1 MKLLRLL
8 VLIIAIVLSI
18 AGCKNAEVNEPVAAV
33 VGKVVKVVDGDTLH
47 IYNEK
52 GTYKIRLSGLDA
64 PESGQ
69 AYGKRAKEHLAYLVA
84 GKQVI
89 AIVESKDRY
98 GRYVASVKVESKDVC
113 AEMLV
118 AGYAW
123 HYKQYD
129 NNKYYDDLQRE
140 ARKAKRGLWVE
151 KNRKL
156 RGSIAK
162 NKEQDNNVEMSICF
176 T

>member
-1 MKLLRLL
+1 MKLFKLL
-8 VLIIAIVLSI
+8 ILIVAIAINI

-47 IYNEK
+47 VYSNK
-52 GTYKIRLSGLDA
+52 GTYKIRLSGIDA
-64 PESGQ
+64 PERGQ
-69 AYGKRAKEHLAYLVA
+69 AYGKRAKEHLEFLVA

-98 GRYVASVKVESKDVC
+98 GRYVASVKVQSKDVC
-113 AEMLV
+113 AEMLT

-129 NNKYYDDLQRE
+129 NNKYYDELQRE
-140 ARKAKRGLWVE
+140 AKKAKRGLWLDKKPQAPWE
-151 KNRKL
+151 YR
-156 RGSIAK
+156 
-162 NKEQDNNVEMSICF
+162 KEQRAGQ
-176 T
+176 

>member
-1 MKLLRLL
+1 MKLLKLL
-8 VLIIAIVLSI
+8 ILIVVIVINI

-47 IYNEK
+47 VYSNK
-52 GTYKIRLSGLDA
+52 KTYKIRLSGIDA
-64 PESGQ
+64 PERGQ
-69 AYGKRAKEHLAYLVA
+69 AYGKRAKEHLEFLVA

-98 GRYVASVKVESKDVC
+98 GRYVASVKVQSKDVC
-113 AEMLV
+113 AEMLT

-129 NNKYYDDLQRE
+129 NNKYYDELQRE
-140 ARKAKRGLWVE
+140 AKKAKRGLWIDKKPQAPWE
-151 KNRKL
+151 YR
-156 RGSIAK
+156 
-162 NKEQDNNVEMSICF
+162 KEQRAGQ
-176 T
+176 

>member
-8 VLIIAIVLSI
+8 VLLIVIILNV
-18 AGCKNAEVNEPVAAV
+18 AGCKNEEVKKPVAAV

-47 IYNEK
+47 IYNNKE
-52 GTYKIRLSGLDA
+52 TYKIRLSGIDA
-64 PESGQ
+64 PENGQ
-69 AYGKRAKEHLAYLVA
+69 AYGKRAKEHLASLVA

-98 GRYVASVKVESKDVC
+98 GRYVANVKVQSKDVC
-113 AEMLV
+113 AEMLS

-129 NNKYYDDLQRE
+129 NNKYYDELQRK
-140 ARKAKRGLWVE
+140 AKKAKRGLWVDKKPQAPWE
-151 KNRKL
+151 YR
-156 RGSIAK
+156 
-162 NKEQDNNVEMSICF
+162 KEQR
-176 T
+176 TGQ

>member
-8 VLIIAIVLSI
+8 ILIVLIAINI

-47 IYNEK
+47 VYSNK
-52 GTYKIRLSGLDA
+52 KTYKIRLSGIDA
-64 PESGQ
+64 PERGQ
-69 AYGKRAKEHLAYLVA
+69 AYGKRAKEHLEFLVA

-98 GRYVASVKVESKDVC
+98 GRYVASVKVQSKDVC
-113 AEMLV
+113 AEMLT

-129 NNKYYDDLQRE
+129 NNKYYDELQRE
-140 ARKAKRGLWVE
+140 AKKAKRGLWLDKKPQAPWE
-151 KNRKL
+151 YR
-156 RGSIAK
+156 
-162 NKEQDNNVEMSICF
+162 KEQRAGQ
-176 T
+176 

>member
-1 MKLLRLL
+1 MKLLKLL
-8 VLIIAIVLSI
+8 ILIVLIAINI

-47 IYNEK
+47 IYSNK
-52 GTYKIRLSGLDA
+52 GTYKIRLSGIDA
-64 PESGQ
+64 PERGQ
-69 AYGKRAKEHLAYLVA
+69 AYGKRAKEHLEFLVA

-113 AEMLV
+113 AEMLA

-129 NNKYYDDLQRE
+129 NNKYYDELQHE
-140 ARKAKRGLWVE
+140 AKKAKRGLWLDKKPQAPWE
-151 KNRKL
+151 YR
-156 RGSIAK
+156 
-162 NKEQDNNVEMSICF
+162 KEQRAGQ
-176 T
+176 

>member
-8 VLIIAIVLSI
+8 VLLIAIILNV
-18 AGCKNAEVNEPVAAV
+18 AGCKNAEINEPVAAV

-47 IYNEK
+47 VYSNK
-52 GTYKIRLSGLDA
+52 GTYKIRLSGIYA
-64 PESGQ
+64 PERGQ
-69 AYGKRAKEHLAYLVA
+69 AYGKRANEHLEFLVE

-98 GRYVASVKVESKDVC
+98 GRYVASVKVQSKDVC
-113 AEMLV
+113 AEMLT

-129 NNKYYDDLQRE
+129 NNKYYDELQRE
-140 ARKAKRGLWVE
+140 AKKAKRGLWVDKKPQAPWE
-151 KNRKL
+151 YR
-156 RGSIAK
+156 
-162 NKEQDNNVEMSICF
+162 KEQRAGQ
-176 T
+176 

>member
-1 MKLLRLL
+1 MKLLKLL
-8 VLIIAIVLSI
+8 ILIVAIAINI

-47 IYNEK
+47 VYSNK
-52 GTYKIRLSGLDA
+52 GTYKIRLSGIDA
-64 PESGQ
+64 PERGQ
-69 AYGKRAKEHLAYLVA
+69 AYGKRAKEHLEFLVA

-98 GRYVASVKVESKDVC
+98 GRYVASVKVQSKDVC
-113 AEMLV
+113 AEMLT

-129 NNKYYDDLQRE
+129 NNKYYDELQRE
-140 ARKAKRGLWVE
+140 AKKAKRGLWLDKKPQAPWE
-151 KNRKL
+151 YR
-156 RGSIAK
+156 
-162 NKEQDNNVEMSICF
+162 KEQRAGQ
-176 T
+176 

>member
-1 MKLLRLL
+1 MKLLKLL
-8 VLIIAIVLSI
+8 ILIVLIAINI

-47 IYNEK
+47 IYSNK
-52 GTYKIRLSGLDA
+52 RTYKIRLSGIDA
-64 PESGQ
+64 PERGQ
-69 AYGKRAKEHLAYLVA
+69 AYGKRAKEHLEFLVA

-98 GRYVASVKVESKDVC
+98 GRYVASVKVQNKDVC
-113 AEMLV
+113 AEMLS

-129 NNKYYDDLQRE
+129 NNKYYDELQRE
-140 ARKAKRGLWVE
+140 AKKAKRGLWLDKKPQAPWE
-151 KNRKL
+151 YR
-156 RGSIAK
+156 
-162 NKEQDNNVEMSICF
+162 KEQR
-176 T
+176 TGQ

>member
-8 VLIIAIVLSI
+8 VLLIAIILNI

-47 IYNEK
+47 IYGDK
-52 GTYKIRLSGLDA
+52 GTYKIRLSGIDA

-69 AYGKRAKEHLAYLVA
+69 AFGKRAKEHLEYLVA

-98 GRYVASVKVESKDVC
+98 GRYVASVKVQSKDVC
-113 AEMLV
+113 AEMLT

-129 NNKYYDDLQRE
+129 NNKYYDELQRE
-140 ARKAKRGLWVE
+140 AKKAKRGLWVD
-151 KNRKL
+151 KKPQAPWDYR
-156 RGSIAK
+156 
-162 NKEQDNNVEMSICF
+162 KEQRAGH
-176 T
+176 

>member
-1 MKLLRLL
+1 MKLLKLL
-8 VLIIAIVLSI
+8 VLIIAIILSI

-47 IYNEK
+47 IYNNKE
-52 GTYKIRLSGLDA
+52 TYKIRLSGIDA

-69 AYGKRAKEHLAYLVA
+69 AYGKRAKEHLASLVA

-98 GRYVASVKVESKDVC
+98 GRYVANVKVQSKDVC
-113 AEMLV
+113 AEMLS

-123 HYKQYD
+123 HYKQYN
-129 NNKYYDDLQRE
+129 NNKYYDELQRE
-140 ARKAKRGLWVE
+140 AKKAKRGLWVD
-151 KNRKL
+151 KKPQAPWDYR
-156 RGSIAK
+156 
-162 NKEQDNNVEMSICF
+162 KEQRAGQ
-176 T
+176 

>member
-1 MKLLRLL
+1 MKLFK
-8 VLIIAIVLSI
+8 LIILIVVIAINI

-47 IYNEK
+47 VYSNK
-52 GTYKIRLSGLDA
+52 GTYKIRLSGIDA
-64 PESGQ
+64 PERGQ
-69 AYGKRAKEHLAYLVA
+69 AYGKRAKEHLEFLVA

-98 GRYVASVKVESKDVC
+98 GRYVASVKVQSKDVC
-113 AEMLV
+113 AEMLT

-129 NNKYYDDLQRE
+129 NNKYYDELQRE
-140 ARKAKRGLWVE
+140 AKKAKRGLWLDKKPQAPWE
-151 KNRKL
+151 YR
-156 RGSIAK
+156 
-162 NKEQDNNVEMSICF
+162 KEQRAGQ
-176 T
+176 

>member
-1 MKLLRLL
+1 MKLLKLL
-8 VLIIAIVLSI
+8 ILIVVIVINI

-47 IYNEK
+47 VYNNK
-52 GTYKIRLSGLDA
+52 KTYKIRLSGIDA
-64 PESGQ
+64 PEHGQ
-69 AYGKRAKEHLAYLVA
+69 AYGKRAKEHLEFLVA

-98 GRYVASVKVESKDVC
+98 GRYVASVKVQNKDVC
-113 AEMLV
+113 AEMLT

-129 NNKYYDDLQRE
+129 NNKYYDELQRE
-140 ARKAKRGLWVE
+140 AKKAKRGLWVDKKPQAPWE
-151 KNRKL
+151 YR
-156 RGSIAK
+156 
-162 NKEQDNNVEMSICF
+162 KEQRAGQ
-176 T
+176 

>member
-1 MKLLRLL
+1 MKLLKLL
-8 VLIIAIVLSI
+8 ILIVALSINI

-47 IYNEK
+47 VYSNK
-52 GTYKIRLSGLDA
+52 GTYKIRLSGIDA
-64 PESGQ
+64 PERGQ
-69 AYGKRAKEHLAYLVA
+69 AYGKRAKEHLEFLVA

-98 GRYVASVKVESKDVC
+98 GRYVASVKVQSKDVC
-113 AEMLV
+113 AEMLT

-129 NNKYYDDLQRE
+129 NNKYYDELQRE
-140 ARKAKRGLWVE
+140 AKKAKRGLWLDKKPQAPWE
-151 KNRKL
+151 YR
-156 RGSIAK
+156 
-162 NKEQDNNVEMSICF
+162 KEQRAGQ
-176 T
+176 

>member
-8 VLIIAIVLSI
+8 VLIIVIVFSF

-33 VGKVVKVVDGDTLH
+33 VGKVVKVVDGDTLY

-52 GTYKIRLSGLDA
+52 GTYKIRLSGIDA

-89 AIVESKDRY
+89 AIVNSKDRY
-98 GRYVASVKVESKDVC
+98 GRYVASVKADSKDVC
-113 AEMLV
+113 AEMLT

-129 NNKYYDDLQRE
+129 NNKYYDELQRE
-140 ARKAKRGLWVE
+140 ARKAKRGLWVDKKPQAPWE
-151 KNRKL
+151 YR
-156 RGSIAK
+156 
-162 NKEQDNNVEMSICF
+162 KEQRAG
-176 T
+176 

>member
-1 MKLLRLL
+1 MKLLKLL
-8 VLIIAIVLSI
+8 ILIVLIAINI

-47 IYNEK
+47 VYTNK
-52 GTYKIRLSGLDA
+52 KTYKIRLSGIDA
-64 PESGQ
+64 PERGQ
-69 AYGKRAKEHLAYLVA
+69 AYGKRAKEHLEFLVA

-98 GRYVASVKVESKDVC
+98 GRYVASMKVQSKDVC
-113 AEMLV
+113 AEMLT

-129 NNKYYDDLQRE
+129 NNKYYDELQRE
-140 ARKAKRGLWVE
+140 AKKAKRGLWLDKKPQAPWE
-151 KNRKL
+151 YR
-156 RGSIAK
+156 
-162 NKEQDNNVEMSICF
+162 KEQR
-176 T
+176 TGL

>member
-1 MKLLRLL
+1 MKLLK
-8 VLIIAIVLSI
+8 VLILIVAIAINI
-18 AGCKNAEVNEPVAAV
+18 AGCKNVEVNEPVAAV

-47 IYNEK
+47 VYSNK
-52 GTYKIRLSGLDA
+52 GTYKIRLSGIDA
-64 PESGQ
+64 PERGQ
-69 AYGKRAKEHLAYLVA
+69 AYGKRAKEHLEFLVA

-113 AEMLV
+113 AEMLT

-129 NNKYYDDLQRE
+129 NNKYYDELQRE
-140 ARKAKRGLWVE
+140 AKKAKRGLWLDKKPQAPWE
-151 KNRKL
+151 YR
-156 RGSIAK
+156 
-162 NKEQDNNVEMSICF
+162 KEQRAGQ
-176 T
+176 

>member
-8 VLIIAIVLSI
+8 ILIVLIAINI

-47 IYNEK
+47 VYSNK
-52 GTYKIRLSGLDA
+52 GPYKIRLSGIDA
-64 PESGQ
+64 PERGQ
-69 AYGKRAKEHLAYLVA
+69 AYGKRAKEHLEFLVA

-98 GRYVASVKVESKDVC
+98 GRYVASVKVQNKDVC
-113 AEMLV
+113 AEMLS

-129 NNKYYDDLQRE
+129 NNKYYAELQRE
-140 ARKAKRGLWVE
+140 AKKAKRGLWVDKKPQAPWE
-151 KNRKL
+151 YR
-156 RGSIAK
+156 
-162 NKEQDNNVEMSICF
+162 KEQRAGQ
-176 T
+176 

>member
-1 MKLLRLL
+1 MKLLRLI

-18 AGCKNAEVNEPVAAV
+18 AGCKNTEVKEPVAAV

-47 IYNEK
+47 IYNEN
-52 GTYKIRLSGLDA
+52 GTYKIRLSGIDA

-89 AIVESKDRY
+89 AIVNSKDRY
-98 GRYVASVKVESKDVC
+98 GRYVASVKADSKDVC
-113 AEMLV
+113 AEMLA

-123 HYKQYD
+123 HYKQYN
-129 NNKYYDDLQRE
+129 NNKYYDELQRE
-140 ARKAKRGLWVE
+140 AKKAKRGLWVD
-151 KNRKL
+151 KKPQAPWDYR
-156 RGSIAK
+156 
-162 NKEQDNNVEMSICF
+162 KEQRAGQ
-176 T
+176 

>member
-1 MKLLRLL
+1 MKLLKLL
-8 VLIIAIVLSI
+8 ILIVLIAINI

-47 IYNEK
+47 VYSNK
-52 GTYKIRLSGLDA
+52 KNYKIRLSGIDA
-64 PESGQ
+64 PERGQ
-69 AYGKRAKEHLAYLVA
+69 AYGKRAKEHLEFLVA

-98 GRYVASVKVESKDVC
+98 GRYVASVKVQSKDVC
-113 AEMLV
+113 AEMLT

-129 NNKYYDDLQRE
+129 NNKYYDELQRE
-140 ARKAKRGLWVE
+140 AKKAKRGLWLDKKPQAPWE
-151 KNRKL
+151 YR
-156 RGSIAK
+156 
-162 NKEQDNNVEMSICF
+162 KEQRAGQ
-176 T
+176 